1 MQLLSFV
8 YKQFFNLKYSF
19 TVCRPKTAPTYFLWN
34 LLYLKHLSVYLIASL
49 IIIMYHPQQYF
60 LWLPVSINWLPQIK
74 MVSQFWEIAS
84 IWSTLYICISI
95 MKYKRKMTSQDS
107 NFAILSY
114 IYLIAFLKNVVLG
127 FNIRNM
133 SGHVLMSQFFP
144 VHPVWQWHLYPPWRS
159 WQEWAFT
166 QGLPLHSSESS
177 WQWAPPQPG
186 GHRHL

>member
-1 MQLLSFV
+1 MQAKNCTHILFMKSFV
-8 YKQFFNLKYSF
+8 FKTSFSISYSIPYYHN
-19 TVCRPKTAPTYFLWN
+19 VSSTAIF
-34 LLYLKHLSVYLIASL
+34 S
-49 IIIMYHPQQYF
+49 
-60 LWLPVSINWLPQIK
+60 WLPVSINWLPQIK
-74 MVSQFWEIAS
+74 MVSQFWNCFNLIYL
-84 IWSTLYICISI
+84 IHL
-95 MKYKRKMTSQDS
+95 KNKRKITSQDS

>member
-8 YKQFFNLKYSF
+8 YKQFFNLKYIF
-19 TVCRPKTAPTYFLWN
+19 TICRPKTAPTYFLWN

-60 LWLPVSINWLPQIK
+60 TKWPVKHKLTPTNQYGVAVLRNCFNLIYLIH
-74 MVSQFWEIAS
+74 
-84 IWSTLYICISI
+84 L
-95 MKYKRKMTSQDS
+95 KYKRKITSQDS

>member
-1 MQLLSFV
+1 MQAKNCTHILFMKSFV
-8 YKQFFNLKYSF
+8 FKTSFSISYSIPYYHN
-19 TVCRPKTAPTYFLWN
+19 VSSTA
-34 LLYLKHLSVYLIASL
+34 I
-49 IIIMYHPQQYF
+49 F

-107 NFAILSY
+107 NFAILSYWY